1 MLSPGLALNTL
12 ERLSNLMMDF
22 LMSYMLYIQN
32 FKTLWPPHGL
42 EEAHVVHRLG
52 PDQFR
57 EIPHPSRPKLD
68 LGQPPREGFG
78 SISPKAW
85 EP

>member
-1 MLSPGLALNTL
+1 
-12 ERLSNLMMDF
+12 MMDF
-22 LMSYMLYIQN
+22 LSTNMPSLQN
-32 FKTLWPPHGL
+32 FKTLRPPHGL

-68 LGQPPREGFG
+68 LGQRPREGFG